1 MTTYNE
7 IGKTTVSSEV
17 LNKIARLTTL
27 SVKGVSRM
35 SSCRDGLAHLLTSEE
50 CKGVKVQVKD
60 GLVFVE
66 IYVILISDMNVRDI
80 SRDIQ
85 ARVSRAIAEMIGLD
99 VGGVNVHIMDI
110 DFKA

>member
-35 SSCRDGLAHLLTSEE
+35 SNCRNGLANLVTAEE
-50 CKGVKVQVKD
+50 CKGVKVKVKD
-60 GLVFVE
+60 GLVFVD
-66 IYVILISDMNVRDI
+66 IFVILISDMNVRDI
-80 SRDIQ
+80 SREIQ
-85 ARVSRAIAEMIGLD
+85 SRVARAIAEMIGLD

-110 DFKA
+110 DFNA